1 MNSKTFK
8 KIRKKT
14 NAILFEW
21 LQTLVSEEEFKKITT
36 SNIDTYLPK
45 LEYVVNLKTYMLGMF
60 SKRWTYQTLKKMI
73 KDGHDINKINYEY
86 FNTHYK
92 GYIYGG
98 S

>member
-36 SNIDTYLPK
+36 SNINTYLPE
-45 LEYVVNLKTYMLGMF
+45 LEYVVNDKT
-60 SKRWTYQTLKKMI
+60 
-73 KDGHDINKINYEY
+73 
-86 FNTHYK
+86 
-92 GYIYGG
+92 
-98 S
+98 